1 MQTIGERLQLLRAE
15 RGYTLTHAAE
25 RAGLT
30 RKTMSEI
37 ERGIRHPYMPT
48 LGKLAR
54 AYDLSPTELLHG
66 TDALGGLV
74 GPEDEPRATGRPRA
88 TRLLDDPEIER
99 VLVIEGK
106 HRTHD
111 DYEDHLRYL
120 IDDDDPAR
128 VRQNLIAALDELY
141 ETEER
146 LVDWL
151 RYSYAFQRWLP
162 ADTEPKEGETEDE
175 TAARVAMQRD
185 RLGRKLS
192 HEIRSE
198 YLHRERVLINTSK
211 DLESAGRITRA
222 IDEDTRA
229 DIRLKHLKETAKRV
243 RPYDSNES

>member
-1 MQTIGERLQLLRAE
+1 
-15 RGYTLTHAAE
+15 
-25 RAGLT
+25 
-30 RKTMSEI
+30 MSEI

-66 TDALGGLV
+66 TDVLGGL

-128 VRQNLIAALDELY
+128 VRQNLIAALDELD

-162 ADTEPKEGETEDE
+162 ADTEPKEGETESE

-192 HEIRSE
+192 DEVRHE
-198 YLHRERVLINTSK
+198 YLHRACVLINTSK
-211 DLESAGRITRA
+211 DLERAGRITRA

-229 DIRLKHLKETAKRV
+229 DIRLKYLKETAKRV

>member
-1 MQTIGERLQLLRAE
+1 LIRFFELQSIFGNFGKWFF
-15 RGYTLTHAAE
+15 RGVAIF
-25 RAGLT
+25 R
-30 RKTMSEI
+30 
-37 ERGIRHPYMPT
+37 RGIVINFGN
-48 LGKLAR
+48 LGKWVFRGIVNFTARRGTLRNCLAQSR
-54 AYDLSPTELLHG
+54 RS
-66 TDALGGLV
+66 
-74 GPEDEPRATGRPRA
+74 
-88 TRLLDDPEIER
+88 
-99 VLVIEGK
+99 
-106 HRTHD
+106 
-111 DYEDHLRYL
+111 
-120 IDDDDPAR
+120 
-128 VRQNLIAALDELY
+128 NELY

-162 ADTEPKEGETEDE
+162 ADTKPKEGETEDK

-211 DLESAGRITRA
+211 DLESGGRITRA

-229 DIRLKHLKETAKRV
+229 DIRLKHLKEIAKRV